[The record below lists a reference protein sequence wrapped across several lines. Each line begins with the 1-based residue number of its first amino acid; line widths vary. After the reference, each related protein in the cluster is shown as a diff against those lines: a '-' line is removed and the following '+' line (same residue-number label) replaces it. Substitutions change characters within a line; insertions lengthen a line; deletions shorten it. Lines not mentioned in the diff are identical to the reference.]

1 MWCQHAELL
10 CGMYGSASSM
20 IILVYPW

>member
-20 IILVYPW
+20 IIPVYPW